1 MDMSREDAKDIL
13 ENMLRFKKLNH
24 LTTQEQ
30 KAIEI
35 AIVVLNVTIENK

>member
-24 LTTQEQ
+24 LTAQEQ
-30 KAIEI
+30 KAIQI
-35 AIVVLNVTIENK
+35 AIAELDVTITNQ